1 LARREAASWVM
12 EMVSGLDFEVC
23 DMDVLGLMNV
33 KNAIKIIVRV
43 KRFDPNT
50 VASRRKISSFQLFK
64 EYLPQRLSEMA
75 LQAYKLSMT
84 LTSSSTLTTP
94 SPAGIKFCPKSTFAG
109 N

>member
-1 LARREAASWVM
+1 
-12 EMVSGLDFEVC
+12 
-23 DMDVLGLMNV
+23 MDVLGLMNV

-84 LTSSSTLTTP
+84 LTSSSGCMPCELPNDMQQGKEPTDPGCRIPVSAPRLCRRSRTK
-94 SPAGIKFCPKSTFAG
+94 AQDGA
-109 N
+109 